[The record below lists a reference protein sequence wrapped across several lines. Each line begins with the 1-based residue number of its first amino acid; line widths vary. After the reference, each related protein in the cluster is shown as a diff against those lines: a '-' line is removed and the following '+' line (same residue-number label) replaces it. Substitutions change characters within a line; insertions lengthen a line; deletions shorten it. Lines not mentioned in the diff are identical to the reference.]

1 MKGTSPIV
9 FHSIRWR
16 IAIPYVILILL
27 IMLASGIYLSSF
39 MRQTYKNEMKS
50 ELLAEARLVADDL
63 IAPMQNGSLTPK
75 EANSDADHWSK
86 LLDRR
91 VTIIA
96 EDGTVLGDS
105 SENPAKMENHL
116 NRPEVQQAL
125 SQGEGNSIRYS
136 QTVGY
141 EMMYAA
147 VAVRSAGKTIGF
159 ARVSV
164 PLRQVDAYITQ
175 LQSTLVG
182 IAVATMLL
190 VFLLATWIASRTTR
204 PLRELTHAAGQIS
217 RGDLKSHLIPET
229 PDEVGQLTEA
239 FNLMAEKLSSQ
250 INALETER
258 SKMAAVLEQMTDG
271 VIIVNDD
278 GLIQLF
284 NPAAENLFAV
294 SGKDALGRT
303 LVEVLRNHQVVDLWR
318 SCLTT
323 GETQATTLEIST
335 KRLYLQTVATP
346 LGQALPGSTLLLFQN
361 LTRVRQ
367 LETIRR
373 DFISN
378 ISHELRT
385 PLASLKAL
393 TETLQ
398 EGALDDPPAAHRFLQ
413 RMETEVDS
421 LSLMVSELLE
431 LARIE
436 SGRVPLQLTPS
447 RPLEIITNAVD
458 RLRLQAE
465 RAGLDMHIECPE
477 DLSPVLADP
486 SRLEQVMVNLLHNAI
501 KFTPSGG
508 EILIS
513 ASPVDGQIVFS
524 VKDTGVGIPSID
536 LPRIFERFYKAD
548 RARSTGGTGLGLAI
562 SRHLV
567 EAHGGR
573 VWAES
578 VEGKGSTF
586 YFSIPQA

>member
-1 MKGTSPIV
+1 V

-27 IMLASGIYLSSF
+27 IMLASGVYLSNF
-39 MRQTYKNEMKS
+39 MRQTYKNELKS
-50 ELLAEARLVADDL
+50 ELIAEARLVADDL
-63 IAPMQNGSLTPK
+63 IPPLQSGSLTP
-75 EANSDADHWSK
+75 AQLNALASHWSE
-86 LLDRR
+86 LLNRR

-96 EDGTVLGDS
+96 ANGTVLGDS
-105 SENPAKMENHL
+105 SENPANMENHL
-116 NRPEVQQAL
+116 NRPEIQQAL
-125 SQGEGNSIRYS
+125 SQGEGNSARYS

-147 VAVRSAGKTIGF
+147 VVVRNAGKTLGF
-159 ARVSV
+159 ARISV

-182 IAVATMLL
+182 IGAGTLL
-190 VFLLATWIASRTTR
+190 LIILLATWIAGRTTR
-204 PLRELTHAAGQIS
+204 PLRELTGAAGAIA
-217 RGDLKSHLIPET
+217 RGDLESHLIPET
-229 PDEVGQLTEA
+229 SDEVGKLTQA
-239 FNLMAEKLSSQ
+239 FNLMAERLHAQ
-250 INALETER
+250 IDALETER
-258 SKMAAVLEQMTDG
+258 SKMAAVLQQMTDG
-271 VIIVNDD
+271 VIIVDGG

-284 NPAAENLFAV
+284 NPAAESLFAV
-294 SGKDALGRT
+294 TGSDALGHS
-303 LVEVLRNHQVVDLWR
+303 LVEALRNHQVVDLWQN
-318 SCLTT
+318 CLET
-323 GETQATTLEIST
+323 GETQVTTLEIST
-335 KRLYLQTVATP
+335 KRLYLQSVATP

-398 EGALDDPPAAHRFLQ
+398 EGALDDPPAARRFLQ

-436 SGRVPLQLTPS
+436 SGRVPLQLSPS
-447 RPLEIITNAVD
+447 RPLAIISDAVD
-458 RLRLQAE
+458 RLGLQAE
-465 RAGLDMHIECPE
+465 RAGLEMQIDCPE
-477 DLSPVLADP
+477 DLPSVLADP
-486 SRLEQVMVNLLHNAI
+486 VRLEQVLVNLMHNAI

-508 EILIS
+508 KILIS
-513 ASPVDGQIVFS
+513 ARTMDGQIIFF
-524 VKDTGVGIPSID
+524 VKDTGVGIPSTD

-548 RARSTGGTGLGLAI
+548 RARSSGGTGLGLAI

-573 VWAES
+573 IWAES
-578 VEGKGSTF
+578 TEGQGSTF

>member
-1 MKGTSPIV
+1 M

-16 IAIPYVILILL
+16 IAIPYVILITI

-39 MRQTYKNEMKS
+39 MRQTYKNELKS
-50 ELLAEARLVADDL
+50 ELLAEARLVADNL
-63 IAPMQNGSLTPK
+63 ITPLQSSNPNPEQINSL
-75 EANSDADHWSK
+75 ASHWSK
-86 LLDRR
+86 LLNRR

-96 EDGTVLGDS
+96 ANGTVLGDS
-105 SENPAKMENHL
+105 SENPVDMENHL
-116 NRPEVQQAL
+116 NRPEIKQAL
-125 SQGEGNSIRYS
+125 SQGEGDSSRYS

-141 EMMYAA
+141 DMMYAA
-147 VAVRSAGKTIGF
+147 VAVISEGKNLGF
-159 ARVSV
+159 ARIAV

-175 LQSTLVG
+175 LQSALVG
-182 IAVATMLL
+182 IAAGTLLL
-190 VFLLATWIASRTTR
+190 VILLAAWIASRTTR
-204 PLRELTHAAGQIS
+204 PLRDLTKAADQIS
-217 RGDLKSHLIPET
+217 KGDLESHLIPET
-229 PDEVGQLTEA
+229 SDEVGQLTLA
-239 FNLMAEKLSSQ
+239 FNLMAEKLHEQ
-250 INALETER
+250 IDVLETER
-258 SKMAAVLEQMTDG
+258 SKMAAVLQQMTDG

-294 SGKDALGRT
+294 SSKEAMGHS
-303 LVEVLRNHQVVDLWR
+303 LVEVLRNHQVVDLWQ
-318 SCLTT
+318 SCLETE
-323 GETQATTLEIST
+323 ETQVTTLEIST

-431 LARIE
+431 LSRIE

-447 RPLEIITNAVD
+447 RPLEIISDAVD

-465 RAGLDMHIECPE
+465 RAGLEMQIECPD
-477 DLSPVLADP
+477 DLPSVLADP
-486 SRLEQVMVNLLHNAI
+486 NRLEQVLVNLLHNAI

-513 ASPVDGQIVFS
+513 ANPLDGQVVFS

-573 VWAES
+573 IWAES
-578 VEGKGSTF
+578 VEDQGSTF

>member
-1 MKGTSPIV
+1 M

-16 IAIPYVILILL
+16 IAIPYVILITI

-39 MRQTYKNEMKS
+39 MRQTYKNELKS
-50 ELLAEARLVADDL
+50 ELLAEARLVADNL
-63 IAPMQNGSLTPK
+63 ITPLQSSNPEQINSL
-75 EANSDADHWSK
+75 ANHWSK
-86 LLDRR
+86 LLNRR

-96 EDGTVLGDS
+96 ANGTVLGDS
-105 SENPAKMENHL
+105 SENPAEMENHL
-116 NRPEVQQAL
+116 NRPEIKQAL
-125 SQGEGNSIRYS
+125 SQGEGDSSRYS

-141 EMMYAA
+141 DMMYAA
-147 VAVRSAGKTIGF
+147 VAITSEGKNLGF
-159 ARVSV
+159 ARIAV

-175 LQSTLVG
+175 LQSALVG
-182 IAVATMLL
+182 IAAGTLLL
-190 VFLLATWIASRTTR
+190 VVLLATWIASRTTR
-204 PLRELTHAAGQIS
+204 PLRDLTKAADQIS
-217 RGDLKSHLIPET
+217 KGDLESHLIPET
-229 PDEVGQLTEA
+229 SDEVGQLTQA
-239 FNLMAEKLSSQ
+239 FNLMAEKLNEQ
-250 INALETER
+250 IDVLETER
-258 SKMAAVLEQMTDG
+258 SKMAAVLQQMTDG

-284 NPAAENLFAV
+284 NPAAENLFAM
-294 SGKDALGRT
+294 SSKEAMGHS
-303 LVEVLRNHQVVDLWR
+303 LVEVLRNHQVVDLWQ
-318 SCLTT
+318 SCLETE
-323 GETQATTLEIST
+323 ETQVTTLEIST

-431 LARIE
+431 LSRIE

-447 RPLEIITNAVD
+447 RPLEIISDAVD

-465 RAGLDMHIECPE
+465 RAGLEMQIECPD
-477 DLSPVLADP
+477 DLPSVLADP
-486 SRLEQVMVNLLHNAI
+486 NRLEQVLVNLLHNAI

-513 ASPVDGQIVFS
+513 ANPLDGQIVFS

-573 VWAES
+573 IWAES